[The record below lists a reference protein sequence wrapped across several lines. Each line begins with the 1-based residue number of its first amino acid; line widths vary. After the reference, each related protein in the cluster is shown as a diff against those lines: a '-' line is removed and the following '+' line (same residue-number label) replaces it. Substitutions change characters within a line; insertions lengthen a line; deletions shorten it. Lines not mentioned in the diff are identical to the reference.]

1 MSREYNYLQKYIIA
15 SRRLENAQALAK
27 QFPGTVAVS
36 CDINNEEA
44 IEKLVAEHDVSIRY
58 VLFVELAYL

>member
-1 MSREYNYLQKYIIA
+1 MSREYSYLQKYIIA

-44 IEKLVAEHDVSIRY
+44 IEKLVAQHDVSIRY

>member
-1 MSREYNYLQKYIIA
+1 MYIAA

-36 CDINNEEA
+36 CDINNEAE
-44 IEKLVAEHDVSIRY
+44 IEKLVAQHDVSIR
-58 VLFVELAYL
+58 FVMIDAFGIFKP

>member
-1 MSREYNYLQKYIIA
+1 LYAVA

-36 CDINNEEA
+36 CDINKEEE

-58 VLFVELAYL
+58 VVIDILSVFEP

>member
-1 MSREYNYLQKYIIA
+1 MSRKHDYLQKYIIA

-44 IEKLVAEHDVSIRY
+44 IEKLVAEHDVSIR
-58 VLFVELAYL
+58 